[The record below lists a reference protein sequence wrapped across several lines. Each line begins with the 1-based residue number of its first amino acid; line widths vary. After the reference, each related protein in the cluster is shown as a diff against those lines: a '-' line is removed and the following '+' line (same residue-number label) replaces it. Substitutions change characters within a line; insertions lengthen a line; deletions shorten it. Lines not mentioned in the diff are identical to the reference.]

1 MKIDLSKL
9 RELREKAEL
18 TRRELADRIGCRE
31 FTIYRWENDKT
42 QRPLPIYQK
51 ALSDF
56 YKENGN
62 WIKNSLNVPGLNL
75 LKCCF

>member
-1 MKIDLSKL
+1 MKIDLSRL

-18 TRRELADRIGCRE
+18 TRRELADIIGCRE
-31 FTIYRWENDKT
+31 FTIFRWEEGKT

-51 ALSDF
+51 ALFNF

-62 WIKNSLNVPGLNL
+62 
-75 LKCCF
+75 

>member
-18 TRRELADRIGCRE
+18 TRRDLADRIGCRE
-31 FTIYRWENDKT
+31 FTIVRWEKGET
-42 QRPLPIYQK
+42 KRPLPIYQK

-56 YKENGN
+56 YEENDGN
-62 WIKNSLNVPGLNL
+62 K
-75 LKCCF
+75 